1 MESAADWLFV
11 LALLT
16 ALGSGLMAG
25 VFFTFSSFV
34 MKALARLSP
43 AEGIA
48 AMQSINVT
56 VINPLFMAVFLGTA
70 AASLVVAV
78 AALLRWSE
86 PGAVYLL
93 LGGALYLVGC
103 FVVTGAFNVPRNN
116 ALAAAAPHDPAAHRL
131 WAEYLSR
138 WTAWNHVRTAASLT
152 AAAVLTLAL
161 AS

>member
-1 MESAADWLFV
+1 MESAVDWLFV
-11 LALLT
+11 LTLLT

-25 VFFTFSSFV
+25 VFFAFSAFV

-48 AMQSINVT
+48 AMQSINIT
-56 VINPLFMAVFLGTA
+56 VINPLFMAAFLGTTA
-70 AASLVVAV
+70 AGLVVAI
-78 AALLRWSE
+78 AALFRWSE

-93 LGGALYLVGC
+93 AGGALYLVGC

-116 ALAAAAPHDPAAHRL
+116 ALAAAAPNDPDAHGL
-131 WAEYLSR
+131 WADYMSR
-138 WTAWNHVRTAASLT
+138 WTAWNHVRTAASLA

>member
-70 AASLVVAV
+70 TASLVVAV
-78 AALLRWSE
+78 AGLLRWSE
-86 PGAVYLL
+86 PGALYLL
-93 LGGALYLVGC
+93 AGGVLYLAGC

-116 ALAAAAPHDPAAHRL
+116 ALAAAAPGDPDAHSL
-131 WAEYLSR
+131 WADYLSS
-138 WTAWNHVRTAASLT
+138 WTAWNHVRTAASLA